1 MIFSHDP
8 WVWIAAIL
16 TLAIFSFLYKENPFY
31 RFAEHLFVGM
41 SAGYALAR
49 TWNNALVPNLLNPLL
64 KGHQYILIIPAL
76 LGLMYLFRFIPKL
89 SHLIL
94 IPIAVGLGLGSGL
107 GIAPIIQTDI
117 IKQMQST
124 IADASNVMP
133 GTNIGLVF
141 ITLVVFSL
149 VLVAVYY
156 YSDRRGQMDI
166 GRKIGYAVG
175 IIVLAALCG
184 RLIVGV
190 FTTHSTQLLWG
201 IVSFI
206 GVLTTLSYFFFSREH
221 KGALKYSAN
230 IGIWFLMIGFGA
242 SFGNTVMGRVSLLIG
257 RVQFLLTDWI
267 HVIR

>member
-1 MIFSHDP
+1 MSFSHDP

-49 TWNNALVPNLLNPLL
+49 TWNNALVPNLFNPLL
-64 KGHQYILIIPAL
+64 KGHHYILVLPAL

-107 GIAPIIQTDI
+107 GIAPTIQTDI

-124 IADASNVMP
+124 IADASKLSA
-133 GTNIGLVF
+133 GGWGLV
-141 ITLVVFSL
+141 
-149 VLVAVYY
+149 
-156 YSDRRGQMDI
+156 
-166 GRKIGYAVG
+166 
-175 IIVLAALCG
+175 
-184 RLIVGV
+184 
-190 FTTHSTQLLWG
+190 WG
-201 IVSFI
+201 IVSLV

-257 RVQFLLTDWI
+257 RVQFLLTDWV
-267 HVIR
+267 HVIK

>member
-1 MIFSHDP
+1 MSFSHDP

-49 TWNNALVPNLLNPLL
+49 TWNNGLVPNLFNPLF
-64 KGHQYILIIPAL
+64 KGHQFILIIPAL
-76 LGLMYLFRFIPKL
+76 LGLLYLFRFIPKL

-124 IADASNVMP
+124 IADASNFSA
-133 GTNIGLVF
+133 GGWGLVWG
-141 ITLVVFSL
+141 LVSF
-149 VLVAVYY
+149 
-156 YSDRRGQMDI
+156 
-166 GRKIGYAVG
+166 
-175 IIVLAALCG
+175 
-184 RLIVGV
+184 VGV
-190 FTTHSTQLLWG
+190 
-201 IVSFI
+201 I
-206 GVLTTLSYFFFSREH
+206 TTLSYFFFSREH

-230 IGIWFLMIGFGA
+230 IGIWFLMVGFGA